1 MYALRVDREEET
13 ERAGKVVQTRRYS
26 LATSVSLDPIS
37 AGRQLTSAVLQ

>member
-13 ERAGKVVQTRRYS
+13 GGRARWRRPGVNS

-37 AGRQLTSAVLQ
+37 R